1 MSHVRISTT
10 KRTTTSLYISECPNC
25 GILHGIPSDYEQR
38 RRGDGESWYCPNG
51 HSQCFSET
59 REGALKK
66 RNAALADEAERLRR
80 DNLRLSDDLMT
91 NAKELRR
98 IKRRTHAGLCTI
110 CNRHFENVERHNKTK
125 HPEAAK

>member
-1 MSHVRISTT
+1 MAHIDIEVT
-10 KRTTTSLYISECPNC
+10 KRVTTSLYVSECPNC
-25 GILHGIPSDYEQR
+25 GILHGIPSDYEER
-38 RRGDGESWYCPNG
+38 RRGDGQRWYCPNG
-51 HSQCFSET
+51 HCMSFTET
-59 REGALKK
+59 REMALKK

-98 IKRRTHAGLCTI
+98 LKRRTHAGLCAI